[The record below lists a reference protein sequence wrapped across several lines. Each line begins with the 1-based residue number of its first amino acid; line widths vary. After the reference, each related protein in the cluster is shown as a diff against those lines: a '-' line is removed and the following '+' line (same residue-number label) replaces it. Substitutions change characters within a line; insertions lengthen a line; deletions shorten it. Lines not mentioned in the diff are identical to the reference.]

1 MDLYRFPHGKQTH
14 FSWRPEEVGSW
25 SSAPRATFGSA
36 DSGANVLHHHW
47 WVPENRERENPDP
60 INRQTPWRNHPPFSL
75 SLSFSTFIALE
86 QTAGEGLQLSS
97 LDEDAPRK
105 VWKMNP
111 DSQVLKVLQEAE
123 LQPLTLP
130 LEDATICE
138 EESSLCLQRENISG
152 WWCKI

>member
-1 MDLYRFPHGKQTH
+1 M
-14 FSWRPEEVGSW
+14 
-25 SSAPRATFGSA
+25 
-36 DSGANVLHHHW
+36 
-47 WVPENRERENPDP
+47 
-60 INRQTPWRNHPPFSL
+60 RQIQIPSICRHLGEIILSLSLALSL
-75 SLSFSTFIALE
+75 SLSTFISPE
-86 QTAGEGLQLSS
+86 QTAGEVLQIGS

-105 VWKMNP
+105 VWRMNP

-152 WWCKI
+152 WWFLPFY